1 VICHLTREKGENKMA
16 TITNS
21 NQPVISLNQGLGPKT
36 TIINLA
42 KTNMT
47 NANVATVLQ
56 DIQFDG
62 FTIAGVT
69 TADGS
74 AFVSG
79 TTDNIQ
85 IAVQGS
91 TAIAAES
98 DPAHGLSG
106 GVTTVLATF

>member
-1 VICHLTREKGENKMA
+1 MA

-21 NQPVISLNQGLGPKT
+21 NQPVISNNQGLGPKT

-47 NANVATVLQ
+47 NSEVAGVLQ

-62 FTIAGVT
+62 FTIAGVST
-69 TADGS
+69 PSGA
-74 AFVSG
+74 AFSSG
-79 TTDNIQ
+79 VTDNLV

>member
-1 VICHLTREKGENKMA
+1 VDLAINNDKRRTTMA
-16 TITNS
+16 TVTNT
-21 NQPVISLNQGLGPKT
+21 NQPVISNNQGLGPKT

-74 AFVSG
+74 AFESG
-79 TTDNIQ
+79 VTDNLK

-91 TAIAAES
+91 IAIPAES
-98 DPAHGLSG
+98 DPAHGLAG
-106 GVTTVLATF
+106 GVTTVLAVF